1 MRGEKSES
9 KVERNSNSQVTVL
22 TEKSIEILCKCDAF

>member
-9 KVERNSNSQVTVL
+9 KVERNSNSQVTV